1 MTGYIKLFR
10 DIEQSDIWNM
20 DEPFSPRDAWID
32 LLLLAS
38 HKDHQILK
46 NGKVIESKRGQ
57 VNRSVTQLADKWQ
70 WSRGKV
76 RRYLSCLEKMQMVTI
91 KRYAHG
97 QVLTIENY
105 AKWQDG
111 QNADGRSTDSRR
123 TVDGQ
128 STDSPRTVDGHI
140 QEGKEGI
147 EGERMIKNGER
158 ESSGSEIIDDAHAQ
172 FLQARKE
179 GRFN

>member
-57 VNRSVTQLADKWQ
+57 VNRSLKQLADKWQ
-70 WSRGKV
+70 WSINKV
-76 RRYLSCLEKMQMVTI
+76 RRYITCLEKMKM
-91 KRYAHG
+91 AHAECNADG
-97 QVLTIENY
+97 TVITIENY
-105 AKWQDG
+105 TRWQDG
-111 QNADGRSTDSRR
+111 QNAHEYADGTPTERSRNA
-123 TVDGQ
+123 DG
-128 STDSPRTVDGHI
+128 TLTETYNND
-140 QEGKEGI
+140 KERK
-147 EGERMIKNGER
+147 RMIENGER

-172 FLQARKE
+172 FLQAMKE